1 MSALIERGGEVR
13 LGSSDLISPGEG
25 RSIRVDGQAI
35 ALFRGR
41 TGDLYAVENRCPHRG
56 GPLADGIFGGGQVI
70 CPYHSY
76 RFDLATGACLT
87 DATCSLRTFPVSERH
102 GEILVTHHGR
112 GVAKIVPHTEERET
126 PYFSRRKLTPAFRKL
141 AGSGRLRGAK
151 DSAQGISEDREDRGL

>member
-102 GEILVTHHGR
+102 GEILVTILNLAPPLAASYPAIR
-112 GVAKIVPHTEERET
+112 VRIRSTASSVAARPPKAV
-126 PYFSRRKLTPAFRKL
+126 RRK
-141 AGSGRLRGAK
+141 
-151 DSAQGISEDREDRGL
+151 